1 MVTEELLDYIRAHR
15 GAGAT
20 DPEVRERLSAAGW
33 DSASIEAGMA
43 AASGAPLPPETGSD
57 GLPGFGALVS
67 EAWDTFK
74 KRFGT
79 LLGASILP
87 GLIVFGFIALG
98 AVGVGVAAALGVSF
112 SGAALVGTIV
122 AAAVAVIV
130 IIYLGIWSQA
140 ALIAAALG
148 SGEQIGVGEAY
159 RRTRSLVGP
168 FFWVSILTGLVVMS
182 GLLLLGIGAIVF
194 GTWLSFASWT
204 LIDEGHRG
212 TRALQQSYAYVKGR
226 GWGVFWRVFVF
237 SFLGA
242 LVSSII
248 SSLTGGNGENPSVL
262 SNVLGLVFY
271 LVWTPLSIAFTYAL
285 YRGLKNSRPNLP
297 APTGPKTWYV
307 VGAVAGLLVPLVIAA
322 VALSFAKT

>member
-1 MVTEELLDYIRAHR
+1 LYHPAVLAGLSLEGRIPGQDHAHARA
-15 GAGAT
+15 
-20 DPEVRERLSAAGW
+20 V
-33 DSASIEAGMA
+33 
-43 AASGAPLPPETGSD
+43 
-57 GLPGFGALVS
+57 
-67 EAWDTFK
+67 
-74 KRFGT
+74 
-79 LLGASILP
+79 
-87 GLIVFGFIALG
+87 
-98 AVGVGVAAALGVSF
+98 
-112 SGAALVGTIV
+112 
-122 AAAVAVIV
+122 
-130 IIYLGIWSQA
+130 
-140 ALIAAALG
+140 
-148 SGEQIGVGEAY
+148 GEQIGVGEAY

-248 SSLTGGNGENPSVL
+248 SSLTGGNGENPSLL

-307 VGAVAGLLVPLVIAA
+307 VGAVVGLLVPVVIAA